1 MALTDICKEARYCF
15 GFGSTARSLGPTI
28 PPTKLPAST
37 YSEPLTLP
45 PKVTCIRF
53 GECAE
58 WLIGGSALSRVYQ
71 PQTVQ
76 MAATSPLGRDANLPT
91 A

>member
-1 MALTDICKEARYCF
+1 MQGSALLLRFRFNREI
-15 GFGSTARSLGPTI
+15 LGANN
-28 PPTKLPAST
+28 PANEIASI
-37 YSEPLTLP
+37 YIQLAADSPSESNL
-45 PKVTCIRF
+45 IRF